1 MSYGETVVDVSRT
14 VGRGRSLKVAV
25 ALDILACIVVAV
37 MLTGAADIIARL
49 LIDLVAV
56 R

>member
-1 MSYGETVVDVSRT
+1 VDVSKA

-25 ALDILACIVVAV
+25 ALDILACIVVAI
-37 MLTGAADIIARL
+37 MLTAAADLIALR
-49 LIDLVAV
+49 LIDLVAA